1 MHPRAH
7 LPVLLALTLL
17 TACSEKDEGD
27 DGCTPN
33 SAMEQ
38 DTNQLISDYR
48 ESIGLGPLEL
58 DACVSDV
65 ARGHSEDMASG
76 AVPFSHDG
84 FEDRAAE
91 VMDMMAGV
99 TTVGENVAWMTA
111 GYPDPAQTAYE
122 GWLGSPPHLENIE
135 TDVFN
140 LSGMA
145 VVENDAGE
153 LYFTHLLVAVED

>member
-1 MHPRAH
+1 MHRFARPWLVA
-7 LPVLLALTLL
+7 LALAPLA
-17 TACSEKDEGD
+17 ACSEKDVD

-65 ARGHSEDMASG
+65 ARVHSGDMASG

-91 VMDMMAGV
+91 IMEMMAGV
-99 TTVGENVAWMTA
+99 STVGENVAWMTA

-135 TDVFN
+135 TAAFN

-153 LYFTHLLVAVED
+153 LYFTHLLVAVEE